1 MECVCRKSCS
11 SENYIQPSSFN
22 LWYSFFQGP
31 QFEISSSFTK
41 LGIEKRANVK
51 FTGKVE
57 FYDIG
62 VAKPMLL
69 SGVAVALKPKGKS
82 SAEVTKVVN
91 IHIKKQRLYLIP
103 GIKNNYRRVTVRGKD
118 INDVPTKYTMTGLED
133 YELPVVGE
141 Y

>member
-1 MECVCRKSCS
+1 
-11 SENYIQPSSFN
+11 
-22 LWYSFFQGP
+22 
-31 QFEISSSFTK
+31 
-41 LGIEKRANVK
+41 
-51 FTGKVE
+51 
-57 FYDIG
+57 
-62 VAKPMLL
+62 MLL

-82 SAEVTKVVN
+82 CAEVTKVVN